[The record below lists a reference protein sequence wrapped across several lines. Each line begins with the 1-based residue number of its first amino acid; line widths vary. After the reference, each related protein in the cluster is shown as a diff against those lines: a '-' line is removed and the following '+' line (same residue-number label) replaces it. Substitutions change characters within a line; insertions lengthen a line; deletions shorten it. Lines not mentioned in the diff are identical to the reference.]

1 MKRFP
6 LFVNLDKL
14 PVLVVGGG
22 EIAERKIN
30 LIIKANAK
38 VEVLA
43 RKFSP
48 NVENLINK
56 NNIKSLYLLIN
67 YIIND

>member
-22 EIAERKIN
+22 DIAERKIN
-30 LIIKANAK
+30 LIIKANAN

-43 RKFSP
+43 RNFSP
-48 NVENLINK
+48 NVEQLIRK
-56 NNIKSLYLLIN
+56 KKLKI
-67 YIIND
+67 

>member
-30 LIIKANAK
+30 LIIKANAN

-43 RKFSP
+43 RKFTP
-48 NVENLINK
+48 NVEQ
-56 NNIKSLYLLIN
+56 
-67 YIIND
+67 IISKKK

>member
-22 EIAERKIN
+22 DIAERKIN
-30 LIIKANAK
+30 LIIKANAN

-48 NVENLINK
+48 ML
-56 NNIKSLYLLIN
+56 NN
-67 YIIND
+67 

>member
-22 EIAERKIN
+22 DIAERKIN
-30 LIIKANAK
+30 LIIKANAN

-43 RKFSP
+43 RNFSH
-48 NVENLINK
+48 NVEQLIK
-56 NNIKSLYLLIN
+56 KKKIKKIKF
-67 YIIND
+67 